1 MKKWENMKLANEY
14 FEVNTKDTETETPIG
29 YRDIDD
35 CYGRCS
41 QTKRN
46 IWNSWLDWFHA
57 NDGYCTIASYN
68 CNFFTISGYFTDPTT
83 NQRYYAYITAS
94 HNKAWKI
101 A

>member
-1 MKKWENMKLANEY
+1 MKKWVNLTIAKEY
-14 FEVNTKDTETETPIG
+14 FEVNTKDTETEIPIG

-41 QTKRN
+41 QTKRY
-46 IWNSWLDWFHA
+46 IWNTWEAWFRA
-57 NDGYCTIASYN
+57 NDGYCTISSYN
-68 CNFFTISGYFTDPTT
+68 SMIFTIAGYFTDPVTK
-83 NQRYYAYITAS
+83 QRYYAYITPA